1 MEAEKDFSGNGMG
14 ERTVIEIKN
23 GVARHPLWRM
33 KEPIELEIKRGEQV
47 AVVGDNA
54 AGKSRLIE
62 VLTGHYPLLL
72 NEVHY
77 DFSPSRLRLAS
88 ENMKYITFRD
98 SYDEQDGAYYYQQ
111 RWNQH
116 DIADDKSHIAP
127 HDAHGEDA
135 HQHDPAPLEIDVSVL
150 CIAAAVFSFVEPTT
164 VSKRICWNLNCAAK
178 VSLV

>member
-1 MEAEKDFSGNGMG
+1 MEAEKDFSGNEMG
-14 ERTVIEIKN
+14 EKTVIGIRN

-33 KEPIELEIKRGEQV
+33 EEPINLEIKRGEQV

-98 SYDEQDGAYYYQQ
+98 SYGEQDGAYYYQQ

-116 DIADDKSHIAP
+116 DIADDMPTAGALLHRNTLQFLAMTANIVCLVLTESIFQP
-127 HDAHGEDA
+127 SSFT
-135 HQHDPAPLEIDVSVL
+135 ITNVSTK
-150 CIAAAVFSFVEPTT
+150 E
-164 VSKRICWNLNCAAK
+164 R
-178 VSLV
+178 